1 MPPKKEDTRRSEETE
16 YEKRAQELRQVHEDY
31 YELMEV
37 YSLMDKYTNKED
49 KIHILR
55 KSIKV
60 KPK

>member
-1 MPPKKEDTRRSEETE
+1 MPQKKADTKQSEDSE
-16 YEKRAQELRQVHEDY
+16 YEKWAQEFRQVHEDY
-31 YELMEV
+31 YELIEV

-49 KIHILR
+49 KINILR